1 MLPSMLSDPDPVQGN
16 FQTWYISQFIPQP
29 QALRQVQHRRHLH
42 PIQNKPASISSC
54 LNGTTSRFF
63 SGTRLRTGYPNS
75 HRTDIADNELIGYK
89 MDSRSRPSWKTI
101 GIRLKRTLESCK
113 ARWLW
118 LKNTRTKDKKK
129 KDLLHLFRLMSISLH
144 SCLLV

>member
-1 MLPSMLSDPDPVQGN
+1 MLPSMLSDPGPVQGN
-16 FQTWYISQFIPQP
+16 LQTWYISQFIPQP
-29 QALRQVQHRRHLH
+29 QALQQVQHRRHLH
-42 PIQNKPASISSC
+42 PIQNKPATISSC
-54 LNGTTSRFF
+54 SNGTTSRFF
-63 SGTRLRTGYPNS
+63 SGTRSRTGY
-75 HRTDIADNELIGYK
+75 K
-89 MDSRSRPSWKTI
+89 MNSRSRPSWKTI

-129 KDLLHLFRLMSISLH
+129 KDLLHLFCLMSISLH